1 MKQDLRTLRNNAAF
15 LFFMLNFLWL
25 FIIFLLQVVQ
35 DQLKVIHYSQIRII
49 RPLLIRH
56 FRLIRGDILKALS
69 LTPMLHQPVSSSQN
83 IQVFL

>member
-35 DQLKVIHYSQIRII
+35 DQLKVGKLDVSWQCKIAII
-49 RPLLIRH
+49 WYETWAI
-56 FRLIRGDILKALS
+56 
-69 LTPMLHQPVSSSQN
+69 
-83 IQVFL
+83 FLFL